1 MPLKFRLIGQCFV
14 TSGSVLLIVLT
25 FLWSQY
31 LFPTMLDSNVAFD
44 AVLNQYDQFT
54 NDWTFKDFEHRE
66 QDSATDL
73 FILYLWHVTNTE
85 NFIESGYKPRLQEKG
100 PYAYMK
106 QAYRYHIVRSCLE
119 YS

>member
-1 MPLKFRLIGQCFV
+1 MPSKFRLVGQCFV
-14 TSGSVLLIVLT
+14 TSGAVLMIVLT

-31 LFPTMLDSNVAFD
+31 LFPTMLDANVAFD

-66 QDSATDL
+66 QDLATDL

-100 PYAYMK
+100 PYPYVK
-106 QAYRYHIVRSCLE
+106 QAYKYHIVRRYLE
-119 YS
+119 YL